1 MKVLNKII
9 VSTGTIYTADGDN
22 GKLDEEL
29 ELKKLSKK

>member
-9 VSTGTIYTADGDN
+9 VSTGTIYIDDLN
-22 GKLDEEL
+22 NVKLDEEL